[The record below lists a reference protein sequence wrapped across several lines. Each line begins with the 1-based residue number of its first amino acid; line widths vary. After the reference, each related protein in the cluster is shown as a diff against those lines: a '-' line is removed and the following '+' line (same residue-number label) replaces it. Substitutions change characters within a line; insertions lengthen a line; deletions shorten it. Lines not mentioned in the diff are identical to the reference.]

1 MSSFNLSQL
10 VQIAQNATKAS
21 QNRKN
26 FSASQEANK
35 KVTPVATT
43 PKKITIKSREANGG
57 KPVATPTPKKVV
69 IPSRVNGKEK
79 VATPAAT
86 TPKKVVTLRKFTVEP
101 MADGFRILH
110 PHATLVAVSGCV
122 VNYYMS
128 CCGVTVVT
136 KVGGKPTIT
145 LRKNGVA
152 TEHPIIF

>member
-1 MSSFNLSQL
+1 MATFINQKL
-10 VQIAQNATKAS
+10 IAAAKKAAEQS
-21 QNRKN
+21 RQN